1 MQIFGNVTDIA
12 CNVSGIAGNVSGIA
26 GNVSGIAGKVSDI
39 AGNVSGIAGNVSD
52 IADIAGNISDEVYI
66 MIMESFLNCFRILIV
81 DIFWISV
88 HNSNFNPID
97 SHVNPHTN

>member
-1 MQIFGNVTDIA
+1 MQIFGNVTDIAGNVTDIA

-26 GNVSGIAGKVSDI
+26 GNVSG
-39 AGNVSGIAGNVSD
+39 

-97 SHVNPHTN
+97 SHVNPHTNWLTNTVRLLHF